1 MALEIYFPVILQSAS
16 QFLLYDTGVPI
27 AGTFGLP
34 INTRIYSYHPSATHD
49 ALTLFNSALG
59 GYFTLGLV
67 NDRQAYCEPDYA
79 GLALRLVDS
88 TDGLKLARL
97 LGLYDDGPPLDLTYY
112 QDNEL
117 SKLDPCGVTLQS
129 LFPGDIGYMHDTYDL
144 GGAPDF
150 PAVHVVS
157 DAGAAAQIAGDPRY
171 LLDLSLRSIP
181 GALFS
186 ALDLG
191 SFTETFS
198 ATFWQAYN
206 PAYSAPYVL
215 IIEDDKAYEYAIR
228 KPIQSTDA
236 RSIRDNW
243 KGHFNL
249 DLQLQKIGEWT
260 IS

>member
-49 ALTLFNSALG
+49 ALTLFNAALTG
-59 GYFTLGLV
+59 KFTATAE
-67 NDRQAYCEPDYA
+67 NDRQISIAADDPTYTA
-79 GLALRLVDS
+79 RLVDS

-112 QDNEL
+112 QDHDL
-117 SKLDPCGVTLQS
+117 STLDPCGVTLQS

-181 GALFS
+181 GAFFS

-191 SFTETFS
+191 SFTATFS
-198 ATFWQAYN
+198 ATLWQAYN

-228 KPIQSTDA
+228 KPIQSADA

-249 DLQLQKIGEWT
+249 DLQLQQIGEWT